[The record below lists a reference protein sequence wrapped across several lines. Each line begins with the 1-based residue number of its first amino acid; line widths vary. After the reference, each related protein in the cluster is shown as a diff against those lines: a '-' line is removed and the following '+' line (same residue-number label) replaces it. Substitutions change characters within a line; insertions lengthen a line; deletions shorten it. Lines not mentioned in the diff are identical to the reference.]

1 MGYSIPL
8 PNSTDLVALRG
19 ELLTVVPV
27 TGTMTVTSGTS
38 VAIKAGASSLS
49 GRKKMIV
56 RNLSDSVQVRI
67 GASSASAIYETGIAL
82 EPLATVEF
90 DFDPLTAISLYA
102 RSIGYSVSLEV
113 TEL

>member
-1 MGYSIPL
+1 MSYSIPL
-8 PNSTDLVALRG
+8 PNSADIVALRG
-19 ELLTVVPV
+19 ELVTVVPT
-27 TGTMTVTSGTS
+27 TGTMTVTSGASVALKAGTS
-38 VAIKAGASSLS
+38 VLS

-56 RNLSDSVQVRI
+56 KNLSDKIQVRI

-90 DFDPLTAISLYA
+90 DFDPLTAVELYA
-102 RSIGYSVSLEV
+102 RSIGYAVDLEV